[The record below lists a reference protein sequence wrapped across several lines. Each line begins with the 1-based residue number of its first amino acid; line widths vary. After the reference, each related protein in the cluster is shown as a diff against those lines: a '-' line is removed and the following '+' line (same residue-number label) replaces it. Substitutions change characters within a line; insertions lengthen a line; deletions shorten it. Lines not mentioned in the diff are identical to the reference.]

1 MMQNGNQKLS
11 LPNKAKQMAMMFK
24 YASNPQKM
32 AQEMLQSNPQ
42 LQSIIEANNGN
53 YEQAFRSMA
62 QQMNVDPNEIIG
74 MLK

>member
-1 MMQNGNQKLS
+1 
-11 LPNKAKQMAMMFK
+11 MAMMFK

-32 AQEMLQSNPQ
+32 AQEMLMNNPQ

-53 YEQAFRSMA
+53 YEQAFKSMA
-62 QQMNVDPNEIIG
+62 QQMNVDPNDILS